1 MDIPADIAAQAF
13 LTRQAVALSVIKQA
27 ADTDKKLAGI
37 LEQAA
42 DNLATSGRGQRVNIR
57 A

>member
-27 ADTDKKLAGI
+27 ADTDKKIAGI

-42 DNLATSGRGQRVNIR
+42 DNLAVSGRGQRVNVR